1 MDEIRSLLFNPDF
14 QLGVIAGLSL
24 GSVLFLLF
32 VSLAELRGRYI
43 DRRRGSA
50 LDEIEHFQRTG
61 EAIRYGSHLPPHRAP
76 PPEAAN
82 DATLDLREA
91 YRRPRSA
98 RAEMRGGP
106 R

>member
-1 MDEIRSLLFNPDF
+1 MDEILSLLFNPDF
-14 QLGVIAGLSL
+14 QFGAVAGASLASAGFVTFVALLGVLDK
-24 GSVLFLLF
+24 
-32 VSLAELRGRYI
+32 RQ
-43 DRRRGSA
+43 DRRRGNP

-61 EAIRYGSHLPPHRAP
+61 DAIFYGDLPAP
-76 PPEAAN
+76 PRVAEAAN

-98 RAEMRGGP
+98 RAEMRSAP